1 MTLKQLKVN
10 LINGFVFLKYKLG
23 VHPIKLRNT
32 YKSLLRE
39 RAKKNWMLNVTSG
52 FFFLLNLCNR

>member
-10 LINGFVFLKYKLG
+10 LNNGFVFLKYKLG

-32 YKSLLRE
+32 CKSLLRE
-39 RAKKNWMLNVTSG
+39 RA
-52 FFFLLNLCNR
+52 